1 MARLGLA
8 ARLALIV
15 AGGLVL
21 AQIMMTMAYF
31 ADRRGASDGAT
42 IGPLMGQV
50 AALVQVLDL
59 LPPDEHELALRAT
72 TAPGFLARIG
82 TRPSAL
88 PPLNDALPVIERRLR
103 AQIKAPPER
112 YISASIDARAQFGA
126 KLLPLLAQWR
136 GAHLNVVVG
145 LADGRYLE
153 VEATGDLTARLFGI
167 PVGLVAGLLG
177 VGVALVA
184 VIAVRRETR
193 PLSDLSAALDR
204 FGHSL
209 DVQEVN
215 VRGAP
220 DVRRLV
226 SAFDAMQRRI
236 VELVRGRSL
245 VLGAISH
252 DLRTYVTR
260 LRLRLELLPEG
271 PQVSRAQADLEEMQG
286 LLDDALSVARG
297 AFGIQDGAPAD
308 LAAVVAAE
316 CTARAAQGAPV
327 RMGVMQ
333 SPSPVRGSVAGLK
346 RIAANLIGNAI
357 AYGDGADVSVIT
369 LGDSVELMVED
380 RGPGIPH
387 GERVR
392 VFEPFYRLEASRSR
406 DTGGA
411 GLGLTIVQQIV
422 EGLGGSV
429 AIADRPGGG
438 ACLCVRLPV
447 SRDN

>member
-21 AQIMMTMAYF
+21 AQIMMTIAYF
-31 ADRRGASDGAT
+31 ADRRSASDGAT

-59 LPPDEHELALRAT
+59 LPADAQELALQAA
-72 TAPGFLARIG
+72 TAPGFLARMG
-82 TRPSAL
+82 TRPNAL
-88 PPLNDALPVIERRLR
+88 PPLTDALPMVERRLR
-103 AQIKAPPER
+103 AQIKASPER

-145 LADGRYLE
+145 LADGHYLE

-177 VGVALVA
+177 IGVALVA

-209 DVQEVN
+209 EVQEITA
-215 VRGAP
+215 RGAP

-226 SAFDAMQRRI
+226 TTFDAMQRRI

-271 PQVSRAQADLEEMQG
+271 PQVTRAQADLEEMQG

-297 AFGIQDGAPAD
+297 AFGAQDGPLAD
-308 LAAVVAAE
+308 LAAVVAEE
-316 CTARAAQGAPV
+316 CVVRGAQGAPV
-327 RMGVMQ
+327 QIGVMH

-357 AYGDGADVSVIT
+357 AYGDCAEVSIT
-369 LGDSVELMVED
+369 TQGVSVELMVED
-380 RGPGIPH
+380 RGPGIPDE
-387 GERVR
+387 ERAR
-392 VFEPFYRLEASRSR
+392 VFEPFYRLDASRSR

-422 EGLGGSV
+422 DGLGGSV
-429 AIADRPGGG
+429 TITDRPGGG
-438 ACLCVRLPV
+438 TRVCVRLPL
-447 SRDN
+447 SQES